1 MAKSLHVTQVK
12 SVIKSGTKLE
22 RTMRALGIT
31 RMNQTVVH
39 DDTPAIRGMVF
50 KIKHLVKVE
59 EV

>member
-39 DDTPAIRGMVF
+39 DDTHAIRMMVF